1 MAPSKPMTVGES
13 GAPRERADVP
23 EAEEQPPQPVGAS
36 GSNARPSGANRPG
49 SKATT
54 TLDLAPP
61 TIAPPHS
68 IRSRGARPSIWIG
81 GALMLVTFVTVMA
94 PYRATVDEVH
104 VVLPMLLLILLA
116 SSIGGERLGFF
127 LAAVGF
133 VAIDTIFQRP
143 FGTFSMRKS
152 HDLTVLVSF
161 FVTAAVATRLLARA
175 QFQAAEARRRSA
187 EVQRM
192 ADLGADMLSATSTTA
207 ALERVATVMCEL
219 LGAEHCRISR
229 GVEADKQEVVAEA
242 TIERS
247 SGSGHR
253 GAPTDP
259 LRLPLYADGV
269 RIGDMSVH
277 GVDARVLRETRAT
290 TLQAMAQYAALGL
303 DRMQL
308 AANAAHA
315 DSLREADRMKD
326 MVLASVSHDLR
337 TPLTTIK
344 LLAASLSRHGQAPA
358 AQIEEEA
365 DRLSRMVGDLLDMS
379 RARAGELVLAMDVN
393 TLEDLVGAAMRQL
406 TPMLGDRRVTRI
418 VADDEGPLVGKFD
431 FVASLRVLVT
441 LMENAAKYSLAD
453 APIELVARRDGEELV
468 IEVRDRGPGVAEE
481 DLGRIFIPFFRS
493 KAVLYDVG
501 GAGLGLP
508 MAKMLA
514 EAQGGQLC
522 YRPREGGGSIF
533 TFTLPAL
540 DQSFEPDFDEPDASA
555 S

>member
-1 MAPSKPMTVGES
+1 MKNG
-13 GAPRERADVP
+13 D
-23 EAEEQPPQPVGAS
+23 GAS
-36 GSNARPSGANRPG
+36 GSAHERSVGAQETSGG
-49 SKATT
+49 T
-54 TLDLAPP
+54 TLDLEPP
-61 TIAPPHS
+61 RIAPPHG
-68 IRSRGARPSIWIG
+68 IRARGARPSIWIG
-81 GALMLVTFVTVMA
+81 GAATLLIFVSVMA

-175 QFQAAEARRRSA
+175 QFQAAEARRRSG

-192 ADLGADMLSATSTTA
+192 ADLGADMLSAVSTTA

-219 LGAEHCRISR
+219 LGAERCRISR
-229 GVEADKQEVVAEA
+229 GFEADKQEVVAESLVF
-242 TIERS
+242 RS
-247 SGSGHR
+247 SGGGHR
-253 GAPTDP
+253 NASSDP
-259 LRLPLYADGV
+259 LRFPLFADGV
-269 RIGDMSVH
+269 MIGDMRVD
-277 GVDARVLRETRAT
+277 GVDARVLRETRGT

-344 LLAASLSRHGQAPA
+344 LLAASLSRRGEA
-358 AQIEEEA
+358 AAVQIEEEA

-379 RARAGELVLAMDVN
+379 RARAGELSLAMDVN

-406 TPMLGDRRVTRI
+406 TPMLGDRRVTRL
-418 VADDEGPLVGKFD
+418 VADDEGPLVGRFD
-431 FVASLRVLVT
+431 FVASLRVLVNV
-441 LMENAAKYSLAD
+441 MENAAKYSGAD
-453 APIELVARRDGEELV
+453 SPIELVARRDGEELV
-468 IEVRDRGPGVAEE
+468 IEVRDRGPGVADE

-508 MAKMLA
+508 MAKLFA
-514 EAQGGQLC
+514 EAQGGQLL
-522 YRPREGGGSIF
+522 YTAREGGGSIF

-540 DQSFEPDFDEPDASA
+540 DEAFEPALDEPDTSA
-555 S
+555 G

>member
-1 MAPSKPMTVGES
+1 MSTRANGDSAKSNGTPPGERS
-13 GAPRERADVP
+13 PNGTPRPAW
-23 EAEEQPPQPVGAS
+23 AS
-36 GSNARPSGANRPG
+36 AAQS
-49 SKATT
+49 
-54 TLDLAPP
+54 LDLEPP

-68 IRSRGARPSIWIG
+68 IRARGARPSIWIG
-81 GALMLVTFVTVMA
+81 GAATLLIFVSVMA
-94 PYRATVDEVH
+94 PYRETVDEVH

-192 ADLGADMLSATSTTA
+192 ADLGADMLSAANTNA

-219 LGAEHCRISR
+219 LGAERCRISR
-229 GVEADKQEVVAEA
+229 GVETDKLDVVAEA
-242 TIERS
+242 TIPRP
-247 SGSGHR
+247 SGGHR
-253 GAPTDP
+253 TPPTDP
-259 LRLPLYADGV
+259 LHFPLYADGV
-269 RIGDMSVH
+269 RIGDMRVD

-308 AANAAHA
+308 AENAAHA

-344 LLAASLSRHGQAPA
+344 LLAASLSRRGEGPA
-358 AQIEEEA
+358 VQIEEEA
-365 DRLSRMVGDLLDMS
+365 DRLSRMVGDLLDLS
-379 RARAGELVLAMDVN
+379 RARAGELSLAMDVN

-406 TPMLGDRRVTRI
+406 TPMLGDRRVTRT
-418 VADDEGPLVGKFD
+418 VVDDEGPLVGKFD
-431 FVASLRVLVT
+431 FVASLRVLVN
-441 LMENAAKYSLAD
+441 LMENAAKYSPANQ
-453 APIELVARRDGEELV
+453 PIELVARRDDEELV
-468 IEVRDRGPGVAEE
+468 IEVRDRGPGVADE

-493 KAVLYDVG
+493 KAVLPDVG

-514 EAQGGQLC
+514 EAQGGQLL
-522 YRPREGGGSIF
+522 YTPREGGGSTF

-540 DQSFEPDFDEPDASA
+540 DQEFEPVFEEPDASTN
-555 S
+555 